1 MLQIIQDI
9 FDFLFRQHAM
19 LPAHTLFGFITFGL
33 PAGEM
38 AIEDIVTTDRTC
50 GPICEIHILLSHP
63 TGIALETV
71 IL

>member
-1 MLQIIQDI
+1 MLQIIQDF

-19 LPAHTLFGFITFGL
+19 LPAHTLFGFVTFGL

-38 AIEDIVTTDRTC
+38 TIEDIITTDRTH
-50 GPICEIHILLSHP
+50 GPIWRTHILLSHP

-71 IL
+71 IR